1 MTVAEMHIAINQGLQ
16 KIGSFHADNFLPEEI
31 DLELNKQILRFV
43 EQRYN
48 KKGNKYQTGFEESQ
62 KRIDDLRSLVV
73 EYSQNTNYK
82 GQIGPKHYIDSFTL
96 PIPVASGGQNFQAND
111 YLHLLNVRAL
121 VEYSGCEEVDWD
133 HEYTLDFCECSISP
147 ATYTTPTTCD
157 ANGGVW
163 LCVHFQSGNR
173 IVGTYLRDDNGNLI
187 YDVGGALTLNA
198 QKSTTS
204 SRCTFAQH
212 DDIFTLLKDPFNT
225 TTFKKPL
232 YTIIGNNLDIY
243 TDNTFVVPT
252 VKITYLRYPA
262 VVDSVTVPNVNCDLP
277 LHTHQEIV
285 DKTVNSLLEAIS
297 DPRYQTQSVEVLKS
311 E

>member
-1 MTVAEMHIAINQGLQ
+1 MTIAEMHIAINQGLQ

-82 GQIGPKHYIDSFTL
+82 SQIGPKHYIDSFTL
-96 PIPVASGGQNFQAND
+96 PIPVASGGQQFEAND

-121 VEYSGCEEVDWD
+121 VEYSGCETVDWD
-133 HEYTLDFCECSISP
+133 YEYELDYCECSVSP
-147 ATYTTPTTCD
+147 LVYTNPNLCED
-157 ANGGVW
+157 AGHVW
-163 LCVHFQSGNR
+163 FCVHMQSGNR
-173 IVGTYLRDDNGNLI
+173 IVGTYLRDDNDNLI
-187 YDVGGALTLNA
+187 YDGNGALTLNSH
-198 QKSTTS
+198 KSTTS

-212 DDIFTLLKDPFNT
+212 DDIFTLLNDPFNT

-232 YTIIGNNLDIY
+232 YTVIGNNLDVY
-243 TDNTFVVPT
+243 TDNTFVVPS

-262 VVDSVTVPNVNCDLP
+262 VVDSVTSPTVNCDLP